1 MLAFFR
7 HHRVSILWLV
17 VVFGALLSLRL
28 LGLSSSKI
36 GSLMWLAVF
45 FVVLF
50 SFIRGM
56 DALQQIATRLERI
69 EHILTDWPP
78 TGANPSASHTAT

>member
-17 VVFGALLSLRL
+17 VVFGALLSLRMF
-28 LGLSSSKI
+28 GLSSSRI

-78 TGANPSASHTAT
+78 TGPNPSASHTAT

>member
-1 MLAFFR
+1 MLAFVR
-7 HHRVSILWLV
+7 LHQVSILWLA
-17 VVFGALLSLRL
+17 VVFGALLSLRM
-28 LGLSSSKI
+28 LGVSDSTIK
-36 GSLMWLAVF
+36 SLVWLAVF

-69 EHILTDWPP
+69 EHILTNWPP
-78 TGANPSASHTAT
+78 TGENPSASPTAT